1 VKVGRIEVVPVLD
14 GTSLEPLDELVSHA
28 AHARWDSSEQ
38 PLDGDGR
45 MAIDIGA
52 FLVRTGVRTILIDA
66 GIGTITDARR
76 QGGGL
81 PASLRRYDVDFADVT
96 DVIFTHLHFDHVGWA
111 TQKGKVMF
119 PHATYRV
126 HQADWD
132 HFVLSPEAQPGAI
145 RKLTPL
151 EGQLET
157 FDSDLELA
165 PGLHA
170 RPAPGHSPGHTTF
183 VVADQGARALI
194 LGDVVHVIP
203 ELTDPQWHFVHDV
216 DPKTALEVRDRI
228 VDELAQTGDP
238 FTASHFPGLRFGR
251 LETAGGR
258 RHFAFI

>member
-1 VKVGRIEVVPVLD
+1 VLD
-14 GTSLEPLDELVSHA
+14 GTSLEPLDEVVCHTG
-28 AHARWDSSEQ
+28 HARWDCPEQ

-45 MAIDIGA
+45 MAMDIGG
-52 FLVRTGVRTILIDA
+52 FLVRTGDRTILIDA
-66 GIGTITDARR
+66 GIGTITDERR
-76 QGGGL
+76 RGGGL
-81 PASLRRYDVDFADVT
+81 PATLRRYGVDFDDVT

-111 TQKGKVMF
+111 TQKAKVMF
-119 PHATYRV
+119 PDATYRV

-145 RKLTPL
+145 RKLKPL

-157 FDSDLELA
+157 FDSDVELA

-194 LGDVVHVIP
+194 LGDAVHVIP
-203 ELTDPQWHFVHDV
+203 ELTDPEWHFVHDV

-228 VDELAQTGDP
+228 VDEVAQTGDP
-238 FTASHFPGLRFGR
+238 FAASHFPGLRFGR